1 MAFYGVQV
9 LHGATIPCGHVM
21 RLIPYA
27 TRSYTYKNTCHAN
40 IHDMTCHN
48 FTLACH
54 VTYKSMFFKTFLI
67 CYKKIFLAIAELE
80 AGIVNFC
87 NKK

>member
-1 MAFYGVQV
+1 
-9 LHGATIPCGHVM
+9 M
-21 RLIPYA
+21 RVIPYA
-27 TRSYTYKNTCHAN
+27 IRSYTYKNTCHAN
-40 IHDMTCHN
+40 IHDMACHN

-67 CYKKIFLAIAELE
+67 CYKKIFLDIAGFE

-87 NKK
+87 NNPPFGVLKSKKYPI